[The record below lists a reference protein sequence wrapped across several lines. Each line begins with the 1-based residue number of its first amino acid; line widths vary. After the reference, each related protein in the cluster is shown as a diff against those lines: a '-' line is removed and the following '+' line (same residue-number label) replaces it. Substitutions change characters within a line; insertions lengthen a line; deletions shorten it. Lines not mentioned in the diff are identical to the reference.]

1 MFARILE
8 MTTKKGQARALC
20 TAIEQKGLPI
30 VGKFAGFVD
39 GICLISE
46 EMPDSV
52 LAMSYWQ
59 SREAAEKFRTEGYP
73 AVAEIYLPL
82 LEGGIR
88 VRGYEVPVA
97 MTYNKGKGKAAGA
110 S

>member
-8 MTTKKGQARALC
+8 MRTKKGQARALC

-30 VGKFAGFVD
+30 VTQFAGFID
-39 GICLISE
+39 GNCLIAE
-46 EMPDSV
+46 EAPDSV
-52 LAMSYWQ
+52 VAMSFWQ
-59 SREAAEKFRTEGYP
+59 NREAAEKFRVEGYP
-73 AVAEIYLPL
+73 KVAEIYQPF

-88 VRGYEVPVA
+88 VRGYDVPVSLGHKA
-97 MTYNKGKGKAAGA
+97 KGKAAKA